1 VEVLIHLKGA
11 NLSVSYFEHTLELGR
26 DSPLPASGLIEAQR
40 RAWPMYWPDRQGA
53 PASTRQH
60 GLRPVSYLWIT
71 LLGHRNWSG
80 PAVSSYR
87 EAGGVTAMEDY
98 LWFLLGM
105 LVVWTPGLLA
115 LALLLR
121 RSSIDDIGQNSAD
134 NRL

>member
-1 VEVLIHLKGA
+1 
-11 NLSVSYFEHTLELGR
+11 
-26 DSPLPASGLIEAQR
+26 
-40 RAWPMYWPDRQGA
+40 
-53 PASTRQH
+53 
-60 GLRPVSYLWIT
+60 
-71 LLGHRNWSG
+71 
-80 PAVSSYR
+80 
-87 EAGGVTAMEDY
+87 MEDY